1 MSSVNKPQT
10 MPVGDSTARAIRVAA
25 RAIQSADALLITAGA
40 GMSADS
46 GLPVF
51 RGNEGFWR
59 AYPPLAS
66 QRISF
71 ERMAQPMW
79 FAERPRMAWAF
90 YGHRLQLY
98 REARPHAGYDLLRTW
113 GERTKAGCFVV
124 TSNVDGQFFKA
135 GFAAGAVVEQHGS
148 IHRLQC
154 QEPCG
159 DHAWDA
165 PADDLAIDLATLEA
179 RGTLPVCPGCGRIAR
194 PNILMFNDW
203 LWVDG
208 ITRQQS
214 RAFAQWQSA
223 VRGQRVVVL
232 EIGAGKAIPTIRR
245 IGERAAER
253 ARTTLVRI
261 NPEERDGGEGALVV
275 PLPALQALTLI
286 DDAINGKRGGSDQG
300 DHSRS
305 DAGSETGGPPFRL
318 VPGGEMETVELPAAV
333 QAQRKPSTPSPAASS
348 EQRPIHYVDL
358 RSGFTQLMEPVDLR
372 PAELGY
378 CLERWYE
385 AQRQFVPL
393 PVLRGLT
400 FSGYTM
406 RGQAVVSGSPTADG
420 VRGAALLQIK
430 DPRGELVAS
439 VGFGRYAREGAYLWR
454 LLLEGAKVPVQ
465 PMEYPRE
472 PWIARRVEPAAGRNA
487 AMLAALAFVEYAIGL
502 AWLRQTGGNQPR

>member
-1 MSSVNKPQT
+1 
-10 MPVGDSTARAIRVAA
+10 MPVSDSTRRAIQAAA
-25 RAIQSADALLITAGA
+25 RAIAAADALLITAGA

-66 QRISF
+66 QGISF

-79 FAERPRMAWAF
+79 FADRPRMAWAF

-98 REARPHAGYDLLRTW
+98 REAQPHAGYALLRNW
-113 GERTKAGCFVV
+113 GERTKAGSFVV

-135 GFAAGAVVEQHGS
+135 GFAADAVVEQHGS

-159 DHAWDA
+159 NHTWDA
-165 PADDLAIDLATLEA
+165 PGDDLAIDLETLEA
-179 RGTLPVCPGCGRIAR
+179 RGTLPVCPDCGCIAR

-208 ITRQQS
+208 VTRQQS
-214 RAFAQWQSA
+214 RAFEEWQSA
-223 VRGQRVVVL
+223 VRGLRVVVL

-261 NPEERDGGEGALVV
+261 NPEERDGGEGVLAI
-275 PLPALQALTLI
+275 PLPALQALSLI
-286 DDAINGKRGGSDQG
+286 DEAMKGKGGGSNQG
-300 DHSRS
+300 NRFGS
-305 DAGSETGGPPFRL
+305 DTGREAGGPPFRL

-333 QAQRKPSTPSPAASS
+333 QTQRNPSIPSP
-348 EQRPIHYVDL
+348 ELRPIHYVDL
-358 RSGFTQLMEPVDLR
+358 RSGFTQLMEPTDLR

-378 CLERWYE
+378 CLECWYG

-406 RGQAVVSGSPTADG
+406 RGQAVVSGNPAADG
-420 VRGAALLQIK
+420 VCGAAMLQIK
-430 DPRGELVAS
+430 DPRGELVVS

-465 PMEYPRE
+465 PLEYPRE
-472 PWIARRVEPAAGRNA
+472 PWIARRVEPAAGRNS
-487 AMLAALAFVEYAIGL
+487 AMLGALAFVEYAIGA
-502 AWLRQTGGNQPR
+502 AWLGQVGRGLAAP